1 MPTLF
6 KPTNVQATFR
16 REVTNIAEFYST
28 LSYYTDTGVDER
40 VTSNN
45 PVNNPGY
52 SLTVALT
59 SSKSS
64 NNDLSYIYP
73 KALFY
78 TYRTNTNDILQYQVY
93 PPIIYCSEL
102 SGIGYQY
109 NHTDCF
115 RMEIVSNGFEYL
127 NNTAQD
133 KDLTAYIVQGAFRLY
148 YNTAYLANGINDI
161 QQYTATIDFPTFNPM
176 TDSNQN
182 KYAYVKNDAIF
193 IKDSNLPRFPI
204 ISDPQQMTMQWGS
217 RIPRAIE
224 NVALYY
230 TISLNPDIFSNL
242 QTKFDRGCFAIQT
255 DNHTLRIGRRSC
267 KQDIGYYNSAITI
280 QLPARTGSIFRYY
293 YNGSEIRTS
302 TRITLAPTNSTSTGN
317 YAIGSSLTN
326 PASNFTMEEIS
337 GPSIGLHCAKLLNV
351 FFIKVTSTEANKM
364 NYFGKKSCYLNNKS
378 FNTGLKWSS
387 SFEVRAEHSNTPIGT
402 FIDANVINVEHPIL
416 HTTTSEN
423 PGDFDVFR
431 AENENYSRYPAIE
444 LGIEELA
451 VRPENFQLSNQTIT
465 YYSYTSL
472 YNNEDILSISLDN
485 ENPGYVIA
493 TSQFNTSITPTTFS
507 VSNATSAYTYCYIAA
522 DILVSAFAQTT
533 TNTTYVKLYKS
544 RVFTPTYVCILK
556 DNVSLPAQYITTR
569 THIPTSSMFNRP

>member
-1 MPTLF
+1 
-6 KPTNVQATFR
+6 
-16 REVTNIAEFYST
+16 
-28 LSYYTDTGVDER
+28 
-40 VTSNN
+40 
-45 PVNNPGY
+45 
-52 SLTVALT
+52 
-59 SSKSS
+59 
-64 NNDLSYIYP
+64 
-73 KALFY
+73 
-78 TYRTNTNDILQYQVY
+78 
-93 PPIIYCSEL
+93 
-102 SGIGYQY
+102 
-109 NHTDCF
+109 
-115 RMEIVSNGFEYL
+115 MEIVSNGFEYL

-326 PASNFTMEEIS
+326 PASNFMMEEIS

-423 PGDFDVFR
+423 
-431 AENENYSRYPAIE
+431 
-444 LGIEELA
+444 
-451 VRPENFQLSNQTIT
+451 LSNQTIT